1 LQQEIRLP
9 SYAEEIRW
17 SAEGASLAV
26 FQKNKGVSVWSVE
39 SGKLLAQSSS
49 QDVKR
54 LAGQFPTAKSGAV
67 GRFAVLPGAS
77 AIRLLRIAD
86 GQLVYTILSLRGR
99 QYAVVNSDGRW
110 HGSPGL
116 EKELVYVVQVDGG
129 QETLTPEEFR
139 GKYAG
144 KIE

>member
-1 LQQEIRLP
+1 
-9 SYAEEIRW
+9 
-17 SAEGASLAV
+17 
-26 FQKNKGVSVWSVE
+26 VE

-99 QYAVVNSDGRW
+99 QYAIVNSDGRW